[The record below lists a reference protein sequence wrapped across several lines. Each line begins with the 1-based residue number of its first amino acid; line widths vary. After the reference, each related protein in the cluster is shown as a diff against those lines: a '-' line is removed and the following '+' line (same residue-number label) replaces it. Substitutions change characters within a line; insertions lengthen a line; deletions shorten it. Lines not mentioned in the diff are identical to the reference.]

1 VDDNNSSDNSAVAR
15 QGSNS
20 LPPGAS
26 LRSWLAHL
34 ESRKRIAFANPGVR
48 LKYELAGIANRLD
61 GRKASFF
68 PAPDGHTVPVVS
80 GIVSDRGWMA
90 EALGVSDDGLLKRF
104 QSAMADPIPPH
115 DVSEAPCQEVVH
127 RDVDLNA
134 QLPVPTHNELDSGP
148 YIAAGLIIVRNPQT
162 GVQNVAIVR
171 LQVSGRDRLGA
182 LLLPRHTL
190 AFHEMNERSG
200 KDCDVAIVIG
210 ASPAELLASQ
220 AIAPMN
226 FDEMQIAGGL
236 IGASIPVV
244 KCLNSD
250 IRVPAQAEI
259 VLEGRLL
266 AEQREPEGPFG
277 EFPQYYGER
286 ADRHVIA
293 VDCVTHRKDPVFH
306 TIVGGG
312 LEHLLLGCIPRE
324 ATILDSIQRNFPNV
338 RDVALSRGGVHR
350 YHLYVQM
357 TPRSAGEPMNV
368 IMAAFASHY
377 DLKQVIVVDEDV
389 DIHNPVEV
397 EWAVSTRFQASRD
410 LVVIHESQGSKL
422 DPSTDNGVGS
432 KMGFNATKPL
442 DAPEFKYK
450 RIRVPGQ
457 DDIDLDAKLDP
468 KGKLGDLYG
477 GN

>member
-1 VDDNNSSDNSAVAR
+1 MDDNTKQKPQVAGR
-15 QGSNS
+15 VPSNA
-20 LPPGAS
+20 LPPGAT
-26 LRSWLAHL
+26 LRSWLEHL
-34 ESRKRIAFANPGVR
+34 DENQRLAFARPGVK

-68 PAPDGHTVPVVS
+68 PAPEGHSVPVVS

-90 EALGVSDDGLLKRF
+90 EALGIAEDGLLRRF
-104 QSAMADPIPPH
+104 QAAMAEPIAPH
-115 DVSEAPCQEVVH
+115 DVNEAPCQEVVH
-127 RDVDLNA
+127 RTVDLNRL
-134 QLPVPTHNELDSGP
+134 LPVPTHNELDSGP
-148 YIAAGLIIVRNPQT
+148 YIAAGLIIVRNPET
-162 GVQNVAIVR
+162 AIQNVAIVR
-171 LQVSGRDRLGA
+171 LQVSGKDRLGA

-190 AFHEMNERSG
+190 AFHDMNERSG

-226 FDEMQIAGGL
+226 FDEMGIAGGL
-236 IGASIPVV
+236 IGSSIPVV
-244 KCLNSD
+244 KCLNSE
-250 IRVPAQAEI
+250 IRIPAQAEI

-266 AEQREPEGPFG
+266 AGQREPEGPFG

-293 VDCVTHRKDPVFH
+293 VDCVTHRKDPIFH

-324 ATILDSIQRNFPNV
+324 ATILDNIQRNFPNV
-338 RDVALSRGGVHR
+338 KDVALSRGGVCR

-357 TPRSAGEPMNV
+357 TPRSAGEAMNV

-377 DLKQVIVVDEDV
+377 DLKQVIVVDDDV
-389 DIHNPVEV
+389 DIHNPTEV

-410 LVVIHESQGSKL
+410 LIVINESQGSKL

-432 KMGFNATKPL
+432 KLGLNATKPV
-442 DAPEFKYK
+442 DATEFRFK
-450 RIRVPGQ
+450 RIKVPGQ
-457 DDIDLDAKLDP
+457 EDINLDEKLDP
-468 KGKLGDLYG
+468 DGRLDAIHKTG
-477 GN
+477 